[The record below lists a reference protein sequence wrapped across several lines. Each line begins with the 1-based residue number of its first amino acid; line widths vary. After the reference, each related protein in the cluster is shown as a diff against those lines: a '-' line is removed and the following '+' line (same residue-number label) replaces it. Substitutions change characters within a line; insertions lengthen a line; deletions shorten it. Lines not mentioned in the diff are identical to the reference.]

1 MVAEGEAGTG
11 GPDLKVPVLIIG
23 GGPIGLGLAADL
35 GWRGVKCLLVEKND
49 GTIYHPRANTEN
61 IRTMEFCRRWGVADK
76 VRNSG
81 TPLDFPRT
89 VVIATSLA
97 GYELGRIP
105 RPSHGGQAPLPYSPE
120 RTQRCNQIWFD
131 PILRELAEGFPT
143 AKLRYHCRFETF
155 QQDEDGVTAEVTDL
169 PSGRRER
176 IRAQY
181 LVACCGG
188 QSSVAK
194 TLGIRYSG
202 EPVLD
207 HNVNIMF
214 RVKELWKYHDKGKF
228 TFCFIVG
235 ADGTNWGSVVEVN
248 GNDLWRLGVNGFA
261 EPVDPQKIDPHHY
274 IRLAVGAHI
283 PYELISVNPWTCR
296 SLIADRYGRGRVF
309 LAGDV
314 VHQHSPAGGLGM
326 NTGMEDSIDLSWK
339 LDAVLAG
346 WAGPRLLDSYNAER
360 QPVGRRNVG
369 FATENYHSARA
380 SFDEKATAI
389 ADPTP
394 EGEAVRQSLG
404 MAIVARRSQIHVFD
418 GVALGYRYDP
428 SPITWPDGSPPL
440 PGMKTEYI
448 ANASIGARAPH
459 AWLRDGRSI
468 LDLFGRGFVLL
479 RFGANTADSAGLE
492 TAANARGVPLTTLDI
507 AEPEIARL
515 YERRL
520 VLVRPDGH
528 IAWHDDGGAAD
539 PAAVIDRVRGAA
551 PAQPTA

>member
-1 MVAEGEAGTG
+1 MVGEPGRGEFDAS
-11 GPDLKVPVLIIG
+11 VPVLIIG

-35 GWRGVKCLLVEKND
+35 GWRGVECLLVEKND
-49 GTIYHPRANTEN
+49 GTIYHPRADTEN
-61 IRTMEFCRRWGVADK
+61 GRTMEFCRRWGIADK
-76 VRNSG
+76 VRAAG
-81 TPLDFPRT
+81 TSPDFPRT
-89 VVIATSLA
+89 VLICTSLA

-143 AKLRYHCRFETF
+143 VRLRYHCRFESF
-155 QQDEDGVTAEVTDL
+155 VQDADGVTAEVTDL

-214 RVKELWKYHDKGKF
+214 RVKELWKYHDKGKCSF
-228 TFCFIVG
+228 NFIVG
-235 ADGTNWGSVVEVN
+235 PKGTTWGNVMEVN
-248 GNDLWRLGVNGFA
+248 GNDLWRLGVSGFA
-261 EPVDPQKIDPHHY
+261 EPVDPQTLDAGHF
-274 IRLAVGAHI
+274 IRLAVGTDL
-283 PYELISVNPWTCR
+283 PYELISVDPWTCR
-296 SLIADRYGRGRVF
+296 SLIADGYGRGRAF

-314 VHQHSPAGGLGM
+314 VHQHSPAGGIGM
-326 NTGMEDSIDLSWK
+326 NTGMGDIVDLGWK
-339 LDAVLAG
+339 LEAVLAG
-346 WAGPRLLDSYNAER
+346 WGGPGLMPSYEAER
-360 QPVGRRNVG
+360 LPIGRRNVG
-369 FATENYHSARA
+369 FATENYHFAHEKFEGSAA
-380 SFDEKATAI
+380 AI

-394 EGEAVRQSLG
+394 EGDAVRHALG
-404 MAIVARRSQIHVFD
+404 KQMVARRSQIHVFE

-428 SPITWPDGSPPL
+428 SPIVCPDGRPP
-440 PGMKTEYI
+440 PPEMKIEYV
-448 ANASIGARAPH
+448 ANSSIGARAPH
-459 AWLRDGRSI
+459 AWLSDGRSI

-479 RFGANTADSAGLE
+479 RFGAKAADSAGLE
-492 TAANARGVPLTTLDI
+492 AAASARGVPLTTLDI
-507 AEPEIARL
+507 AELEIRKL
-515 YERRL
+515 YGRRL

-528 IAWHDDGGAAD
+528 IAWHDDAAPAD

-551 PAQPTA
+551 AAA